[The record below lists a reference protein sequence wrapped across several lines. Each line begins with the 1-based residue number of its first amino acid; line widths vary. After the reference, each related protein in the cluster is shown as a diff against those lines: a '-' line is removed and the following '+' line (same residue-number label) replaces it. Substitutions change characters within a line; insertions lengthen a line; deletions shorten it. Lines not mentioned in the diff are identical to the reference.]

1 MSYILDALKRAD
13 AERSRGAVPGLLS
26 PQIGSPLLNVDR
38 AIAGRGWWLG
48 AAALVLT
55 SLAVGLWVWRTPS
68 TGEGQAPG
76 QGAVVA
82 GSTTVL
88 TLPKAG
94 VAAAPPPPTPDAVA
108 AALPTASTTPRPSP
122 AALASA
128 PLPQRATPVMR
139 PSSSSLPT
147 QMAASTPARAS
158 TAVTKD
164 EPAPA
169 VSAGV
174 PLLIELPEDLR
185 RQIPALNIT
194 GVVYSENPGQ
204 RLLLVNNQ
212 VLTQG
217 SAVAPELTLEEI
229 QPRSSV
235 LSFRG
240 TRFRVGH

>member
-1 MSYILDALKRAD
+1 MSYILDALKRSE
-13 AERSRGAVPGLLS
+13 AERNRGAVPGLHS
-26 PQIGSPLLNVDR
+26 PQVSGPLPHTDR
-38 AIAGRGWWLG
+38 ALSSRGWWFG

-55 SLAVGLWVWRTPS
+55 VFAVGLWAWRTPS
-68 TGEGQAPG
+68 TD
-76 QGAVVA
+76 AVVA
-82 GSTTVL
+82 V
-88 TLPKAG
+88 
-94 VAAAPPPPTPDAVA
+94 
-108 AALPTASTTPRPSP
+108 LPTASATYRPSP

-128 PLPQRATPVMR
+128 PSPQQATPAAR
-139 PSSSSLPT
+139 PSSSTVPT
-147 QMAASTPARAS
+147 QPAAPARETTRTPAAK
-158 TAVTKD
+158 AVPVKA
-164 EPAPA
+164 APSQA
-169 VSAGV
+169 APSQAVPVSA
-174 PLLIELPEDLR
+174 PLLSELPEDLR

-217 SAVAPELTLEEI
+217 SAVAPELSLDEI